1 MTENRRPKDVQPG
14 NHNTSRPG
22 LPRSVERFLS
32 ELAVT
37 PDKEDFLS
45 PEDYADELER
55 SIAITRRT
63 IRSILEKDPSNYKL
77 LCQNV
82 SLLQRLIDSHRLMFM
97 QPGEKY
103 RSAFEDLGRRLSI
116 TPDPERSQDG

>member
-1 MTENRRPKDVQPG
+1 MTVNRGPKDVQPG
-14 NHNTSRPG
+14 NHNELRPG

-37 PDKEDFLS
+37 ADKEDFLS
-45 PEDYADELER
+45 PEDYAEELDR

-63 IRSILEKDPSNYKL
+63 IRSILENDPSNYKL

-82 SLLQRLIDSHRLMFM
+82 SLLQRLVDSRRKMF
-97 QPGEKY
+97 
-103 RSAFEDLGRRLSI
+103 
-116 TPDPERSQDG
+116 